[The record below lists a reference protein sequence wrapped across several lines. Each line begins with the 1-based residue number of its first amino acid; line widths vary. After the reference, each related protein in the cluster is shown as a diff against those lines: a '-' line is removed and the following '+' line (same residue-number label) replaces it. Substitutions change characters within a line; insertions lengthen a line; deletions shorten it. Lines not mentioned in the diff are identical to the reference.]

1 VRRNDDFEEFYQ
13 ASYGR
18 TVSIVAAFTG
28 TRTEAEDV
36 AQEAYAR
43 ALARWPRLCHYDV
56 PEAWVRQVALRIAI
70 DADRRVRRLLRLS
83 ARLAA
88 QRDVTESQP
97 GDDIRFTALGAALAE
112 LPARE
117 RQVVVLH
124 YLADLPV
131 DAIARECG
139 LPASTVK
146 SRLAAGR
153 RHLEKLLES
162 QPEAVA

>member
-1 VRRNDDFEEFYQ
+1 VRRSDDFEDFYQ

-28 TRTEAEDV
+28 SKAEAEDI

-43 ALARWPRLCHYDV
+43 ALARWPRLRHYDV

-70 DADRRVRRLLRLS
+70 DAGRRLRRLLHIS

-88 QRDVTESQP
+88 EREVLGPQP
-97 GDDIRFTALGAALAE
+97 GDDIRFTALGAALAAV
-112 LPARE
+112 PTRE
-117 RQVVVLH
+117 RQVLVLH
-124 YLADLPV
+124 YLADLPI
-131 DAIARECG
+131 DEIARECG
-139 LPASTVK
+139 VPEGTVK

-153 RHLEKLLES
+153 RHLEGLLES
-162 QPEAVA
+162 EPEAVA

>member
-1 VRRNDDFEEFYQ
+1 VRECDDFEDFYR

-18 TVSIVAAFTG
+18 IVSIVAAFTG
-28 TRTEAEDV
+28 SKTEAEDI

-43 ALARWPRLCHYDV
+43 ALARWPRLRQYDV
-56 PEAWVRQVALRIAI
+56 PEAWVRQVALRLAI
-70 DADRRVRRLLRLS
+70 DTVRRIRRGLRMS
-83 ARLAA
+83 AQLAA
-88 QRDVTESQP
+88 AREVPGSQP
-97 GDDIRFTALGAALAE
+97 GEHIRFTALGVALAG

-117 RQVVVLH
+117 RQVLVLH

-153 RHLEKLLES
+153 RHLEQLLASE
-162 QPEAVA
+162 PEAVA